1 MVKNLNKTLLL
12 SEEMSLW
19 CLKNFLFFF
28 FFLFLLNSRILA
40 SETYFS
46 SYLKLK
52 NGYDDNIA
60 FTYYRPEED
69 FFTIISP
76 FLYLNYKSE
85 RASCYSKI
93 GLDVYRYGEY
103 TRLNTTNQHYEIKGD
118 YLLKEKWQIY
128 GHVYFI
134 KDTTLQSELR
144 ETGIVH
150 VREDRKRYTISL
162 GTTYFLNELNQLTF
176 DITGSRTKYDW
187 KYYVDYDLFSISTT
201 FQHQMKTQKDMLMSK
216 IYYTNID
223 SDTSKVNN
231 VGFLIGWQ
239 HLLSENTNFTT
250 FLGARYTIM
259 DYYLYYQRII
269 INPFIWP
276 PFEVIIE
283 KRKET
288 DREWN
293 YLIDLS
299 FQKKGERISYSL
311 NGNYDLVYSSFG
323 EPVNRARISGQ
334 IFYKWSP
341 HWILSLFLS
350 YYITSSKGRI
360 YEEDNRFFHFRS
372 NLKYFLK
379 DRWFLEFS
387 YSYSNF
393 DDRVRDYNR
402 DRNQFLVI
410 LTFQLGKPSAA
421 RYKTF

>member
-1 MVKNLNKTLLL
+1 
-12 SEEMSLW
+12 
-19 CLKNFLFFF
+19 
-28 FFLFLLNSRILA
+28 
-40 SETYFS
+40 
-46 SYLKLK
+46 
-52 NGYDDNIA
+52 
-60 FTYYRPEED
+60 
-69 FFTIISP
+69 
-76 FLYLNYKSE
+76 
-85 RASCYSKI
+85 
-93 GLDVYRYGEY
+93 
-103 TRLNTTNQHYEIKGD
+103 
-118 YLLKEKWQIY
+118 
-128 GHVYFI
+128 
-134 KDTTLQSELR
+134 
-144 ETGIVH
+144 
-150 VREDRKRYTISL
+150 
-162 GTTYFLNELNQLTF
+162 
-176 DITGSRTKYDW
+176 
-187 KYYVDYDLFSISTT
+187 
-201 FQHQMKTQKDMLMSK
+201 MKTQRDTLMSK

-283 KRKET
+283 KRKKT

-293 YLIDLS
+293 YLIDFY
-299 FQKKGERISYSL
+299 FQKKGERISYFL

-323 EPVNRARISGQ
+323 EPVNRGRISGQ
-334 IFYKWSP
+334 ITYKWSP
-341 HWILSLFLS
+341 RWILSLFLS
-350 YYITSSKGRI
+350 YYTTSSKGRV

-393 DDRVRDYNR
+393 DDRGRDYNR
-402 DRNQFLVI
+402 GRNQFLVI
-410 LTFQLGKPSAA
+410 LTFQLGKPPAA